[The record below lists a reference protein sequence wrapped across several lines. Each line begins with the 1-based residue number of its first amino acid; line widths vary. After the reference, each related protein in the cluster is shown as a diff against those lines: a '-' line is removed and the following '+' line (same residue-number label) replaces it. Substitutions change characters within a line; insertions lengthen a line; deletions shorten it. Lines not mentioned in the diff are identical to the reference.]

1 MTIFTI
7 SCISSFQI
15 INVVLPDRDIFLC
28 IAALVAD
35 GAAVNRND
43 IKTLIANG
51 LSTFPIKGSPVFSNV
66 PKSLPKNPP
75 DCFLFYAIEF
85 LIILY

>member
-1 MTIFTI
+1 MIIFTI
-7 SCISSFQI
+7 SFISSSQI

-28 IAALVAD
+28 IAASVPD
-35 GAAVNRND
+35 GAAVNLND

-51 LSTFPIKGSPVFSNV
+51 LSTFPIKGSPVLSNV

-75 DCFLFYAIEF
+75 DCFPFYAIEF

>member
-7 SCISSFQI
+7 SFISSFQI

-66 PKSLPKNPP
+66 PKSLLKI
-75 DCFLFYAIEF
+75 LLIVFYF
-85 LIILY
+85 MQLSF